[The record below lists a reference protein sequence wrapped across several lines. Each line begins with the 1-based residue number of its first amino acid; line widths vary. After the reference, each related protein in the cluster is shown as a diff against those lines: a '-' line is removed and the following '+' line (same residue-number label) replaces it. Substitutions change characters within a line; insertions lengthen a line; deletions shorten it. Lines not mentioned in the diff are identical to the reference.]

1 MMNGRMPS
9 REEFGIAIREKCLE
23 CAGGSR
29 NQVDR
34 CNLTGCPLHA
44 YRSLKAMGI
53 QSEKARRIKGQVSLF
68 EIAKREA

>member
-1 MMNGRMPS
+1 MNGRMPS

-23 CAGGSR
+23 CSCGSR

-34 CNLTGCPLHA
+34 CRLTGCPLFP

-53 QSEKARRIKGQVSLF
+53 QSRKARNIKGQTSLF
-68 EIAKREA
+68 EIIKSAEA